1 MGDGRP
7 WTRVRCPRTRGTE
20 RVGEIGAHLVWTVG
34 GTKGKAGRS
43 TMRTLSG
50 KEKGR
55 VRGKVRGVITVG
67 TQGIFSGIARTHRR
81 GKEKVKERLRGALGE
96 RGIKRGRVAHF
107 KGHGITSPRDMV
119 IRGFVLIVGRWDIR
133 KVNARRQGE

>member
-1 MGDGRP
+1 
-7 WTRVRCPRTRGTE
+7 
-20 RVGEIGAHLVWTVG
+20 
-34 GTKGKAGRS
+34 
-43 TMRTLSG
+43 MRTLSG

-133 KVNARRQGE
+133 KVNARRQGG